1 MDASR
6 IIDELCD
13 RHGVSL
19 EFGRRIQ
26 PLVERAERVRP
37 ELRRRIL
44 EMVERSFVEEAR
56 RQKKRSPMKNLEPD
70 ERKIL
75 STVAA
80 VLHGWKPPFWLTPKK
95 GGVEDENEE
104 K

>member
-1 MDASR
+1 MDASK

-26 PLVERAERVRP
+26 PLVERAGKVRP
-37 ELRRRIL
+37 ELRKRIL

-56 RQKKRSPMKNLEPD
+56 RQKERKPMKNLDPAD
-70 ERKIL
+70 RKIL
-75 STVAA
+75 ITVAA
-80 VLHGWKPPFWLTPKK
+80 ALHGWKPPFWLTPKK
-95 GGVEDENEE
+95 GGVEEEE